1 MKDRRDLDGVIMCA
15 KARKCMALLGGWF
28 RAVVGLAGKIA
39 LILKWSTEQG
49 PSVCTTVLCLLG
61 VIYRLHLEFK
71 LTVIWY

>member
-1 MKDRRDLDGVIMCA
+1 MSRV
-15 KARKCMALLGGWF
+15 ALLGDWF
-28 RAVVGLAGKIA
+28 RAVVGLGGKIA

-49 PSVCTTVLCLLG
+49 QSVCTTVLCLLG